1 MLAASSLLFEN
12 NLLMENI
19 DCNSPSTAGWVVL
32 GSSNNGWLVWKNI
45 LGPPID
51 IYREQVE

>member
-19 DCNSPSTAGWVVL
+19 DCNSPPTAGWVVL